1 MGNLSAGVSELM
13 QYLLAG
19 ASGWICRV
27 DAQHA
32 SLKLVDELHGDGLGW
47 LFACLQLL
55 VEGKA
60 LAHECFVLGSDHVHG
75 STGFEACFDVV

>member
-1 MGNLSAGVSELM
+1 MRNLSAGVSELM

-32 SLKLVDELHGDGLGW
+32 SLKLVDELHRDGLRG
-47 LFACLQLL
+47 LFSCLQLL
-55 VEGKA
+55 VESKA
-60 LAHECFVLGSDHVHG
+60 LAHECFVLGSNHVH
-75 STGFEACFDVV
+75 SSAGFETRFDVV

>member
-13 QYLLAG
+13 RCLLAG

-32 SLKLVDELHGDGLGW
+32 SLKLVDELHRDGLRG

-55 VEGKA
+55 IEGKA
-60 LAHECFVLGSDHVHG
+60 LAHERFMLRPNHVHG
-75 STGFEACFDVV
+75 STSFETRFDVV